1 MDLRNRYGGDAYPR
15 PEERA
20 IGGLVA
26 AGLMNVQS
34 QVIQNVLLE
43 EISRDTV
50 MQGPLVKVY
59 TKIPINFFNAL
70 CHILPLPLKHTHSSL
85 IHTQLTWRVDYNF
98 DRPQATQGLDL
109 LEEKVKLGD
118 IRATLVIQDKQD
130 YADITLNA
138 GTKQET
144 SS

>member
-1 MDLRNRYGGDAYPR
+1 MSCYAH
-15 PEERA
+15 
-20 IGGLVA
+20 
-26 AGLMNVQS
+26 
-34 QVIQNVLLE
+34 
-43 EISRDTV
+43 T
-50 MQGPLVKVY
+50 
-59 TKIPINFFNAL
+59 
-70 CHILPLPLKHTHSSL
+70 LPPL
-85 IHTQLTWRVDYNF
+85 IHAQLTWRVDYNF